1 MSIFEKGKWIWISDK
16 EVPDSYAEF
25 YDMVIFGV
33 FYIPSMNLPKAKGVR
48 TVSLL
53 FLTEKTQQQK
63 VPTDQSN
70 GLWELFYIGRRN
82 GGERLPPG
90 GRGTT
95 KWWKELAELS
105 VPPNFIV
112 THSPSVAFGA
122 SLRPGSQAQLAPR
135 FG

>member
-1 MSIFEKGKWIWISDK
+1 MRYHSNTKGGSIMSIFEKGKWIWISDK

-53 FLTEKTQQQK
+53 SLTEKTQQQK

-70 GLWELFYIGRRN
+70 GLWEL
-82 GGERLPPG
+82 L
-90 GRGTT
+90 
-95 KWWKELAELS
+95 
-105 VPPNFIV
+105 FI
-112 THSPSVAFGA
+112 
-122 SLRPGSQAQLAPR
+122 
-135 FG
+135 

>member
-1 MSIFEKGKWIWISDK
+1 MRYHSNTKGGSIMSIFEKGKWIWISDK

-53 FLTEKTQQQK
+53 SLTEKTQQQK

-70 GLWELFYIGRRN
+70 GLWELFLYRQKKWRR
-82 GGERLPPG
+82 E
-90 GRGTT
+90 
-95 KWWKELAELS
+95 
-105 VPPNFIV
+105 
-112 THSPSVAFGA
+112 AF
-122 SLRPGSQAQLAPR
+122 R
-135 FG
+135 